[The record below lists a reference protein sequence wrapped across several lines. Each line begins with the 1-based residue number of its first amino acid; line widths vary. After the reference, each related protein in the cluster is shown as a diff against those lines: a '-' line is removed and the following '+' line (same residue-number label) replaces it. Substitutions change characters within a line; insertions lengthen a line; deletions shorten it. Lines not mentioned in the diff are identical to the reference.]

1 MTKKLEV
8 HKLRKRGRIE
18 DGLDRILHSIMT
30 RNKINL
36 LRNSFLVA
44 SILITLAVIAAPGYA
59 GEPLWKQLPSPAPMP
74 KATKSGYAPVNGIK
88 MYYATYG
95 DGQPVILLHGGLGN
109 ADYWGNQVPELAKHF
124 RVIVADSRG
133 HGRSTRTPEA
143 FSYDLMASD
152 VLALMDY
159 LKIKKADIVG
169 WSDGGIIG
177 LDIAI
182 HHPERLNRLYAFGAN
197 YNTSALR
204 AGLEQNATFNKYI
217 EKAGKDY
224 QRLSKTP
231 GQYDAFLGAISKM
244 WSTQPDFSKKQ
255 LQSITAPTLI
265 ADGQY
270 DEAIKRSHTEEMAEL
285 IPDAQLLILPGV
297 SHFAMW
303 QNPEEFN
310 CTLINFL
317 LTFRTENPRNRL
329 ILQ

>member
-1 MTKKLEV
+1 MTEKLKI
-8 HKLRKRGRIE
+8 HKLTKRGGI
-18 DGLDRILHSIMT
+18 DGRFGRILRTIMT
-30 RNKINL
+30 NNKISL
-36 LRNSFLVA
+36 FRNSFLVA
-44 SILITLAVIAAPGYA
+44 SMLITLAVILAPAHA

-88 MYYATYG
+88 MYYAIYG
-95 DGQPVILLHGGLGN
+95 HGQPVILLHGGLGN
-109 ADYWGNQVPELAKHF
+109 ADYWGNQVPTLAKHF
-124 RVIVADSRG
+124 QVIVADSRG
-133 HGRSTRTPEA
+133 HGRSTRTAEA

-182 HHPERLNRLYAFGAN
+182 HHPERLNRLYALGAN

-204 AGLEQNATFNKYI
+204 ADLEQNATFNKYI

-244 WSTQPDFSKKQ
+244 WGTQPDFSRKQ
-255 LQSITAPTLI
+255 LQSITVPTLI
-265 ADGQY
+265 ADGQH

-285 IPDAQLLILPGV
+285 IPDAELLILPGV

-317 LTFRTENPRNRL
+317 SGK
-329 ILQ
+329 

>member
-1 MTKKLEV
+1 MTEKLEI

-18 DGLDRILHSIMT
+18 GGLNYFLHAIM
-30 RNKINL
+30 RSNKIGL
-36 LRNSFLVA
+36 LGNPFLVA
-44 SILITLAVIAAPGYA
+44 CMFITLTFIASSGYA
-59 GEPLWKQLPSPAPMP
+59 SELLWKQLPSPAQMP
-74 KATKSGYAPVNGIK
+74 KPTKSGYAPVNGIK
-88 MYYATYG
+88 MYYAIYG
-95 DGQPVILLHGGLGN
+95 HGQPVILLHGGLGN
-109 ADYWGNQVPELAKHF
+109 ADYWGNQVPALAKHF
-124 RVIVADSRG
+124 QVIVADSRG
-133 HGRSTRTPEA
+133 HGRSTRTAET

-182 HHPERLNRLYAFGAN
+182 HHPKRLNRLYAFGAN

-204 AGLEQNATFNKYI
+204 AGLERNATFNKYI

-231 GQYDAFLGAISKM
+231 SQYDAFLEAISKM
-244 WSTQPDFSKKQ
+244 WNTQPDFSKKQ
-255 LQSITAPTLI
+255 LQSITVPTLI

-317 LTFRTENPRNRL
+317 SRK
-329 ILQ
+329 